1 MCSSDDPEVKAWIS
15 EYEAATG
22 ENQFC
27 WTYMKFKGSNSV
39 WKIIATVIVV
49 AINQVLKQFLV
60 RVVAFEKSHSLG
72 EQMSSTAVKVFIAQ
86 VFNTAVLLLIM
97 NADLQSPNLG
107 FIGELL
113 FKVVPKKKGI
123 TYSDFDQAW
132 FANVGAAL
140 CMTMLIQN
148 GTPPSVQCI
157 KARLGRTRQD
167 KTIKATELM
176 RDIDKA
182 KSTGKPATGKCGKPC
197 CCIYRPKWWVRKC
210 FANKAAY
217 HQEALNESVEGP
229 EFNLAA
235 SYGEA
240 YLLIFVTLIYATG
253 MPVLLMFAFF
263 GFTYKYFADKW
274 AILNFYK
281 KPPMYGDQFY
291 HMTQSLMPI
300 AISLHGAFGVW
311 TLANV
316 DKQTVEPLVDRVT
329 KKHVLPSLILLVT
342 FVGYFVVK
350 KLVAIIGDLTE
361 TPCERWYNNYK
372 ERQIMPD
379 EDDGEKSA
387 WDEEEENQVLPFSK
401 AAQLAPGTRG
411 AFLPGALKSYA
422 IQDHPLYE
430 DAFEDLKKD
439 TLTEPALS
447 PRNESDLEGGEGGGA
462 EADSEGA
469 GEGGDPPK
477 KLERPTSA
485 SKSRMTD
492 EDRGKLPPLKPTPPP
507 S

>member
-1 MCSSDDPEVKAWIS
+1 
-15 EYEAATG
+15 
-22 ENQFC
+22 
-27 WTYMKFKGSNSV
+27 
-39 WKIIATVIVV
+39 
-49 AINQVLKQFLV
+49 
-60 RVVAFEKSHSLG
+60 
-72 EQMSSTAVKVFIAQ
+72 
-86 VFNTAVLLLIM
+86 
-97 NADLQSPNLG
+97 
-107 FIGELL
+107 
-113 FKVVPKKKGI
+113 
-123 TYSDFDQAW
+123 
-132 FANVGAAL
+132 
-140 CMTMLIQN
+140 
-148 GTPPSVQCI
+148 
-157 KARLGRTRQD
+157 
-167 KTIKATELM
+167 
-176 RDIDKA
+176 
-182 KSTGKPATGKCGKPC
+182 
-197 CCIYRPKWWVRKC
+197 
-210 FANKAAY
+210 
-217 HQEALNESVEGP
+217 
-229 EFNLAA
+229 
-235 SYGEA
+235 
-240 YLLIFVTLIYATG
+240 
-253 MPVLLMFAFF
+253 
-263 GFTYKYFADKW
+263 
-274 AILNFYK
+274 
-281 KPPMYGDQFY
+281 
-291 HMTQSLMPI
+291 
-300 AISLHGAFGVW
+300 
-311 TLANV
+311 
-316 DKQTVEPLVDRVT
+316 VT